1 MNTIQDN
8 LNFFSL
14 FKRNLLYKFKKKI
27 NIDLD
32 NIKKNSL
39 DELFSYYGSDK
50 ANSINDDKEQG
61 HGFSKFYET
70 HLKPFKN
77 KKIKILEIGAY
88 SGASAAAFVKFFP
101 NTEIYCLDI
110 NLLNFKYS
118 SKKINVYGANSSNNS
133 MMLKFLSKINFF
145 ESIKYFDI
153 IIDDGSHIQS
163 DQLIAL
169 DFFYKHVVNGGFY
182 IIEDYKFANYF
193 SHLNDVDDL
202 KIDELI
208 KKINNQENI
217 ISKFISENTIN
228 DITRNNKNIF
238 EYKGNT
244 KISDIVFFEKK
255 TIF

>member
-1 MNTIQDN
+1 MNIIQDN

-32 NIKKNSL
+32 NIEKNSL
-39 DELFSYYGSDK
+39 DELLFYYGSDK
-50 ANSINDDKEQG
+50 ANFINDGKDQG

-70 HLKPFKN
+70 HLNIFKN
-77 KKIKILEIGAY
+77 KKIRILEIGSY

-101 NTEIYCLDI
+101 NSEIYCLDV

-118 SKKINVYGANSSNNS
+118 SKKIYPYGMNSSNNK
-133 MMLKFLSKINFF
+133 MMLKFLKKINFF
-145 ESIKYFDI
+145 ESIKSFDI
-153 IIDDGSHIQS
+153 IIDDGSHKQS

-169 DFFYKHVVNGGFY
+169 DFFYKYIVNGGFY
-182 IIEDYKFANYF
+182 SIEDYKFSNYF
-193 SHLNDVDDL
+193 SLLNDVDEL
-202 KIDELI
+202 KFDELI

-217 ISKFISENTIN
+217 ISKLISQNTIN
-228 DITRNNKNIF
+228 DITKNNKKII

-244 KISDIVFFEKK
+244 NISDIVFFEKK
-255 TIF
+255 IIF